1 MSTKVTGVLEPSKTQ
16 PIPEPDAYQLPKT
29 GFLSFLP
36 EKVVPYAELM
46 RLDRPA
52 GYFTFYFPHLYGT
65 LYAALRLSSPP
76 SLAQLIRLNLLF
88 VVGSVFLR
96 GAACTWND
104 IIDAPYDREVAR
116 CRHRAIARGAVTP
129 IAGFAFTL
137 FQTILGLALL
147 ARLPPL
153 CGLYAFPLAL
163 LMAIYPFA
171 KRFTDYPQI
180 VLGFSLALGQQVGA
194 AAVGID
200 PLADRNPRAFY
211 AMVSLYT
218 SNVLCAII
226 VDAVY
231 SHQDLQD
238 DMKLGLKSIATGWQD
253 LTKPL
258 LWLLALS
265 QVLVLAAVGVLL
277 DLGWRYLSPTV
288 MGTAFVLG
296 TMIWEVK
303 LDEPASCGWWFRNSI
318 YLTGLT
324 QASGLFMTYL
334 ARRPAGFN

>member
-1 MSTKVTGVLEPSKTQ
+1 MSTNVASILEPSKTQ
-16 PIPEPDAYQLPKT
+16 QISEPDVYQSPKA
-29 GFLSFLP
+29 GFLSYLP
-36 EKVVPYAELM
+36 ERVIPYVELM
-46 RLDRPA
+46 RLEKPA

-76 SLAQLIRLNLLF
+76 PLAQMIRLNLLF
-88 VVGSVFLR
+88 VAGSVFLR

-104 IIDAPYDREVAR
+104 IIDAPYDRHVAR

-129 IAGFAFTL
+129 IAGFAFTVV
-137 FQTILGLALL
+137 QTALGLALL

-200 PLADRNPRAFY
+200 PLADSNPRAFY
-211 AMVSLYT
+211 AMVSLYA

-238 DMKLGLKSIATGWQD
+238 DMELGLKSIATAWQD

-277 DLGWRYLSPTV
+277 DLGWGYVSPTV

-296 TMIWEVK
+296 TMIRNVK
-303 LDEPASCGWWFRNSI
+303 LDEPASCGWWFRHSI

-334 ARRPAGFN
+334 ARHPAGFN

>member
-1 MSTKVTGVLEPSKTQ
+1 MSNNVTSVIEPSKTQ
-16 PIPEPDAYQLPKT
+16 QVPEPDAYQPPKA
-29 GFLSFLP
+29 GLLSYLP
-36 EKVVPYAELM
+36 EQVVPYAELM
-46 RLDRPA
+46 RLERPA

-65 LYAALRLSSPP
+65 LYAALRLSPP
-76 SLAQLIRLNLLF
+76 PPLAQMIRLNLLF

-104 IIDAPYDREVAR
+104 IIDAPYDRQVAR
-116 CRHRAIARGAVTP
+116 CRHRAIARRAVTP

-137 FQTILGLALL
+137 FQTTLGLTLL
-147 ARLPPL
+147 IRLPTL
-153 CGLYAFPLAL
+153 CGIYAFPLAL

-171 KRFTDYPQI
+171 KQFTNYPQI
-180 VLGFSLALGQQVGA
+180 ILGFSLALGQQVGA

-200 PLADRNPRAFY
+200 PLADSNPRAFY
-211 AMVSLYT
+211 AMVSLYA

-238 DMKLGLKSIATGWQD
+238 DMQLGLKSIATAWQD

-277 DLGWRYLSPTV
+277 DLGWEYLSPTV

-296 TMIWEVK
+296 TMIRNVK
-303 LDEPASCGWWFRNSI
+303 LHEPTSCGWWFRNSI

-324 QASGLFMTYL
+324 QASGLLMTYL
-334 ARRPAGFN
+334 ARRPAAFD

>member
-1 MSTKVTGVLEPSKTQ
+1 MSTDVKSILEPTRQ
-16 PIPEPDAYQLPKT
+16 QQIPEPDAYQPPTT
-29 GFLSFLP
+29 GFLSYLP

-46 RLDRPA
+46 RLERPA

-65 LYAALRLSSPP
+65 LYAALRLSSTPP
-76 SLAQLIRLNLLF
+76 LAQMIHLNLLF

-104 IIDAPYDREVAR
+104 IIDAPYDRQVAR

-129 IAGFAFTL
+129 IAGLVFTTA
-137 FQTILGLALL
+137 QTILGIALL

-200 PLADRNPRAFY
+200 PLADSDPRAFY
-211 AMVSLYT
+211 AMVCLYT

-238 DMKLGLKSIATGWQD
+238 DMQLGLKSIATAWLD

-277 DLGWRYLSPTV
+277 DLGWGYVSPTV

-296 TMIWEVK
+296 TMIQKVK

-324 QASGLFMTYL
+324 QASGLFVTYL
-334 ARRPAGFN
+334 ARRPAVFN

>member
-1 MSTKVTGVLEPSKTQ
+1 MSTDDTSIHEPSKTQ
-16 PIPEPDAYQLPKT
+16 QSPEPDAYQPPKEGLLSYLP
-29 GFLSFLP
+29 GR
-36 EKVVPYAELM
+36 VVPYAELM
-46 RLDRPA
+46 RLERPA

-76 SLAQLIRLNLLF
+76 PFAQIVRLNIIF

-104 IIDAPYDREVAR
+104 IIDAPFDRQVAR

-129 IAGFAFTL
+129 VAGFAFTL
-137 FQTILGLALL
+137 VQTTLGLGLL
-147 ARLPPL
+147 TRLPPL
-153 CGLYAFPLAL
+153 CSLYAFPLAL

-171 KRFTDYPQI
+171 KRFTAYPQI

-200 PLADRNPRAFY
+200 PLSDNSPRALY
-211 AMVSLYT
+211 AMASLYA

-238 DMKLGLKSIATGWQD
+238 DMELGLKSIATAWQD

-265 QVLVLAAVGVLL
+265 QVLVLAAVGALL
-277 DLGWRYLSPTV
+277 DLGWGYFSPTV
-288 MGTAFVLG
+288 FGTVFVLG
-296 TMIWEVK
+296 TMIRKVK
-303 LDEPASCGWWFRNSI
+303 LDEPASCGWWFRYSI

-334 ARRPAGFN
+334 ARRPAGFS